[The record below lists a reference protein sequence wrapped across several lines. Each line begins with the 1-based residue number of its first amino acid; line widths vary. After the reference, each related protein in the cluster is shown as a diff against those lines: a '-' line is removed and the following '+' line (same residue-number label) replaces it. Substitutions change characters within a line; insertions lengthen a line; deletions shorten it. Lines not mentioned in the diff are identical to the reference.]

1 MTASR
6 LIKVG
11 SRTSLLSRAQTE
23 EVLNP
28 LQRAHPG
35 VDFDVIAIATQG
47 DRRKDAPLLSVNRGM
62 FVKEIEEA
70 LLRSE
75 IDIAV
80 HSAKDMLATAPNG
93 LTIGA
98 FGKRQDPR
106 DALINR
112 WGLPFEDMPPGARIG
127 TSSPRRA
134 AQLKSIRPDV
144 EIVPIRG
151 NVDTRLEKA
160 KSGEYDGVVLAAA
173 GLARL
178 GRSGEITEHLPEE
191 TCVPEVGQGALA
203 VEARTDDDDVLEM
216 LREIDDRPTRD
227 AVEAERAFLRTIGG
241 GCQVPVAAYA
251 RLEGGVV
258 RVSTMA
264 ALPDGSRVFR
274 SETSASAADPDAAGR
289 RSAEDLMRSGAG
301 EIIARGRMT

>member
-1 MTASR
+1 
-6 LIKVG
+6 
-11 SRTSLLSRAQTE
+11 
-23 EVLNP
+23 
-28 LQRAHPG
+28 
-35 VDFDVIAIATQG
+35 
-47 DRRKDAPLLSVNRGM
+47 
-62 FVKEIEEA
+62 
-70 LLRSE
+70 
-75 IDIAV
+75 
-80 HSAKDMLATAPNG
+80 
-93 LTIGA
+93 
-98 FGKRQDPR
+98 
-106 DALINR
+106 
-112 WGLPFEDMPPGARIG
+112 MPPGARIG

-160 KSGEYDGVVLAAA
+160 RSEEYDGVVLAAA

-178 GRSGEITEHLPEE
+178 GRSDEITEHLPEE

-203 VEARTDDDDVLEM
+203 VEARADDDDVLDM
-216 LREIDDRPTRD
+216 LSEIDDRPTRD

-251 RLEGGVV
+251 RLEGGVI

-264 ALPDGSRVFR
+264 ALPDGSQVFR
-274 SETSASAADPDAAGR
+274 SETSGNAADPDAAGR
-289 RSAEDLMRSGAG
+289 RSAEDLIRSGAG